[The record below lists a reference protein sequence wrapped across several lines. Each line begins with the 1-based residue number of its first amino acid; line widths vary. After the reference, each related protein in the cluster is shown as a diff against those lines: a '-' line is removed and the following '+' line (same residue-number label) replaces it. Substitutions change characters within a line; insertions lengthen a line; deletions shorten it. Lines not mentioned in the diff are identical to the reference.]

1 MSKNRIYTTTE
12 KSKKTNKTLKGGYHS
27 SLTGI
32 SQSERNNLSK
42 ETYRGTGA
50 HENKKRKEALKR
62 NRKYTNTYDG
72 YYAV

>member
-1 MSKNRIYTTTE
+1 MSKNRIYTTTQ
-12 KSKKTNKTLKGGYHS
+12 KNKKNSKTLQGGYMS
-27 SLTGI
+27 SLTGV
-32 SQSERNNLSK
+32 SQSERNTLSK

-50 HENKKRKEALKR
+50 HENKKRKESLKR